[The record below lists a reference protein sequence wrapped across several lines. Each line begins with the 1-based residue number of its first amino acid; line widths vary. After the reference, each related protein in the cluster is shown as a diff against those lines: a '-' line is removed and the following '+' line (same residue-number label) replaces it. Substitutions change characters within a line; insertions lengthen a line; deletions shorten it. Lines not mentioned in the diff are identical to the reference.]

1 MKLNYV
7 RFHKTVIFT
16 VKTTRI
22 LNRCFSFTVTNN
34 ELVTLLLW
42 LYRLASV
49 ALAIG
54 RLRLPFI
61 MV

>member
-1 MKLNYV
+1 MKLNCII
-7 RFHKTVIFT
+7 FHKTVIFT

-22 LNRCFSFTVTNN
+22 LNLYFYGHEQRVGD
-34 ELVTLLLW
+34 LVALDVHTS
-42 LYRLASV
+42 A